1 MRSMVEG
8 AATGAGVACTHQV
21 IPAKAGASV
30 FDCEPIQ
37 QTHHPP
43 RVIPAKAGTQLSSG
57 SNGELGSRLRG
68 NDTESERAFA
78 PLPHARNALRTVASR
93 TILHPSIHVVSAQGY
108 YPLTSSHRAG
118 SRRTSRGEG
127 PGGGDV
133 DPHRIGLGG

>member
-8 AATGAGVACTHQV
+8 AATRTVPLLTHKV
-21 IPAKAGASV
+21 IPAKAGTSV

-68 NDTESERAFA
+68 NDTEVEGAFA
-78 PLPHARNALRTVASR
+78 P
-93 TILHPSIHVVSAQGY
+93 
-108 YPLTSSHRAG
+108 
-118 SRRTSRGEG
+118 
-127 PGGGDV
+127 
-133 DPHRIGLGG
+133 